1 MPFATRH
8 LAPAALFFAF
18 ALPVAPGHAAYV
30 NFESQHVHPIAL
42 TPDGTKLLAVNTP
55 DGKLAVFAVNGGN
68 PSLLFETAVGVEPV
82 SVAAESNTRA
92 WVVNQ
97 ISDTVSLVDLLSG
110 NVVETLAVGDE
121 PADVVF
127 ANGKAFVS
135 VSRQDAVKIYSVAN
149 PAAPPVVVPVFGTDP
164 QALARS
170 ADGTRVYVALFESGN
185 QTTIASGPDVVSHG
199 GLPAPNPSGRP
210 NVGLILKYTGGHWV
224 DELNRSFD
232 NTHPYTLPDHDI
244 AILDATAAVPVP
256 QYVDGL
262 GTLLFNLAVHPVTG
276 KLYVTN
282 TDALNQLRFEPTL
295 RGQFLRTRV
304 SIVDPNAPAVRSI
317 VDLNPHINYGV
328 TPGPLSETTQ
338 SLSQPGGIVFQAAG
352 GVGYITALGSA
363 KVAVLDDAGN
373 VTARIG
379 VGQGPSGLA
388 LDETNHRLYVLNRF
402 DETISIVDTNTRS
415 VDHTLSA
422 GYDPSPPAIKTGRRL
437 LYDAQLASGHGDLAC
452 SSCHAGGNFDA
463 IAWDL
468 GDPNGTFQPAPPNQV
483 DPLLQGFH
491 PMKGPMTTQSLRGLS
506 GTQPFHW
513 RGDRA
518 DFENFNGAF
527 VSLMGRATPF
537 SGADMQAFKDFVFT
551 IKYAPNPNQ
560 NLDRTFPN
568 PASGPS
574 PERGRLAFLN
584 NQLDGPFRCVQCHAL
599 PAGTSG
605 QLTDRLAL
613 QAPQD
618 MKIPQLRNL
627 YEKTGLTLTPGDKKR
642 GFGFTHDGSEPT
654 LVDFLRLPV
663 FTFPSDAMRQDIEA
677 FLLAFDTGTAPAVG
691 AQRTVY
697 ASNKNDP
704 ATVQW
709 IETLLAQD
717 QAGNCDLIV
726 KGRLNGQVRGF
737 VYDGA
742 GLFRSDRASEALIA
756 KDALRALAGPG
767 SELTYTGVPPGAGY
781 RSGIDRDEDGYYDRT
796 EIDAGSDPADPAST
810 PTTVAVGPS
819 GSGGRDATLFA
830 SYPNP
835 ARDTAFLSFELA
847 ARANVHLRIYAA
859 DGRLVRA
866 LLDGAAGPGLVRL
879 QWDGTNDSGNR
890 AASGR
895 YFYRLDTP
903 THSLSRPLLL
913 VR

>member
-1 MPFATRH
+1 MSFASRCVTPVG
-8 LAPAALFFAF
+8 LALAL
-18 ALPVAPGHAAYV
+18 ALHAVPGHAGYV
-30 NFESQHVHPIAL
+30 NFESQQVHPIAL

-55 DGKLAVFAVNGGN
+55 DGKLAVFSVNGGN
-68 PSLLFETAVGVEPV
+68 PSLLFETAVGIEPV

-92 WVVNQ
+92 WVVNHV
-97 ISDTVSLVDLLSG
+97 SDTVSLVDLLSG

-135 VSRQDAVKIYSVAN
+135 VSQEDAVKIYSVAN
-149 PAAPPVVVPVFGTDP
+149 PAAPPVVVPIFGSDP
-164 QALARS
+164 QALARN
-170 ADGTRVYVALFESGN
+170 AAGTRVYVAVFESGN
-185 QTTIASGPDVVSHG
+185 QTTIASGTDVVSHG

-210 NVGLILKYTGGHWV
+210 NVGLVLKYVNGHWV
-224 DELNRSFD
+224 DEINRNFD
-232 NTHPYTLPDHDI
+232 NSHPYTLPDHDV
-244 AILDATAAVPVP
+244 AILDATAGVPAP

-262 GTLLFNLAVHPVTG
+262 GTLLFNLAVHPVSG

-282 TDALNQLRFEPTL
+282 TEALNQIRFEPAL

-304 SIVDPNAPAVRSI
+304 SIVDPNVPAVRSL

-328 TPGPLSETTQ
+328 TPGPPSETSQ
-338 SLSQPGGIVFQAAG
+338 SLSQPGGIAFQAAG
-352 GVGYITALGSA
+352 GVGYVTALGSA

-373 VTARIG
+373 VTSRIG

-402 DETISIVDTNTRS
+402 EETISIVNTNTRA
-415 VDHTLSA
+415 VDHAVSL
-422 GYDPSPPAIKTGRRL
+422 GYDPSPLTVKNGRRF
-437 LYDAQLASGHGDLAC
+437 LYDGQLSSGHGDLAC
-452 SSCHAGGNFDA
+452 ASCHAGGNLDA

-468 GDPNGTFQPAPPNQV
+468 GDPNGAFQPAPPNQL

-491 PMKGPMTTQSLRGLS
+491 AMKGPMTTQSLRGLA

-527 VSLMGRATPF
+527 VSLMGRGTQI

-551 IKYAPNPNQ
+551 IKYPANPGQ

-574 PERGRLAFLN
+574 PERGRQAFLN
-584 NQLDGPFRCVQCHAL
+584 NILDGPFRCVQCHAL
-599 PAGTSG
+599 PTGTSG

-627 YEKTGLTLTPGDKKR
+627 YEKTGLTFTAGEKKR
-642 GFGFTHDGSEPT
+642 GFGFIHDGSEPT
-654 LVDFLRLPV
+654 LLEFLRLPV

-677 FLLAFDTGTAPAVG
+677 FLLTFDTGTAPAVG
-691 AQRTVY
+691 VQRTVY
-697 ASNKNDP
+697 ASNRNDL

-709 IETLLAQD
+709 IETLIAQD

-726 KGRLNGQVRGF
+726 KGRLNGQARGF

-742 GLFRSDRASEALIA
+742 GMFRSDRASEPLMA
-756 KDALRALAGPG
+756 KDFLRAFAGTG
-767 SELTYTGVPPGAGY
+767 SELTYTGVPPGSGT
-781 RSGIDRDEDGYYDRT
+781 RSGIDRDEDGYPDRT

-810 PTTVAVGPS
+810 PTPVANGPN
-819 GSGGRDATLFA
+819 GSSNGDATLFA

-835 ARDTAFLSFELA
+835 ARDTARLSFELVA
-847 ARANVHLRIYAA
+847 HTNVRLRIYAA

-866 LLDGAAGPGLVRL
+866 LWDGAAGPGLVRL
-879 QWDGTNDSGNR
+879 TWDGTNDGGHR

-903 THSLSRPLLL
+903 THSFARPLLL